1 MADALLKELS
11 NTDLDWL
18 ITHGERQRLP
28 LGRQLFD
35 GQNPTDRLYLLIEG
49 RFGLVPSESTSSA
62 ATEAVLPGEFVGLPP
77 LLGLANYAAASTLA
91 ESLILSLPIAQV
103 QAKLTADIGFAA
115 HLYRAIAVMLSDR
128 LRRIFASPDRIQLWG
143 ERSAKEALSVFG
155 ELRDSDIDWLVS
167 FGEIQPINANQALL
181 QAGRPVDAF
190 YIVLD
195 GQFGLSAPDGNFNA
209 LLLCFSG
216 LEASTQNQSP
226 FARLSRGALPGI
238 ISFLDFRPLPVTV
251 RAVQNA
257 TVFAVSRQTLVT
269 KLQVDASFA
278 SRFYRVIAVQILEL
292 LETICERMASP
303 SANDDLND
311 DEELDF
317 DDLDQ
322 MSEGANKFNW
332 MLNQLGIND
341 G

>member
-1 MADALLKELS
+1 MADALLRELS

-18 ITHGERQRLP
+18 ITSGERQRLP
-28 LGRQLFD
+28 SGQQLFD
-35 GQNPTDRLYLLIEG
+35 AQNPTDQLHLLIEG
-49 RFGLVPSESTSSA
+49 CLGLTASQSSD
-62 ATEAVLPGEFVGLPP
+62 ATEEVLQGEFVGLSP
-77 LLGLANYAAASTLA
+77 LLGVPNDATASTLS

-103 QAKLTADIGFAA
+103 QAKLKADIDFAA
-115 HLYRAIAVMLSDR
+115 HFHRAIAVMLSDR
-128 LRRIFASPDRIQLWG
+128 LRRIFESPDRIQLWG

-167 FGEIQPINANQALL
+167 FGEIQPINANQVLL

-216 LEASTQNQSP
+216 LEESTQNQST
-226 FARLSRGALPGI
+226 FAQLSRGGLPGI

-257 TVFAVSRQTLVT
+257 TVFAVPRQTLVT

-278 SRFYRVIAVQILEL
+278 SRFYRVIAIQILEL
-292 LETICERMASP
+292 LETICERMAGSG
-303 SANDDLND
+303 ANADLND

-322 MSEGANKFNW
+322 MSEGAKKFNW
-332 MLNQLGIND
+332 MLNQLGVNY